1 MGAAQVTRRVV
12 LDTNAVVS
20 ALLFETGRL
29 ARLRHP
35 WMAGDFR
42 PLVSPATAAELLRVL
57 SYPKFRLTG
66 AEIEALFA
74 DLLPYA
80 ETVEVPRRTAK
91 WPGLTD
97 RDDRIFLDLA
107 VAGNAA
113 FLVTGDRALLAADP
127 PERCRIVTPAEFLAI
142 LKG

>member
-1 MGAAQVTRRVV
+1 VGAAQVTRRVV

-35 WMAGDFR
+35 CMAGDYS
-42 PLVSPATAAELLRVL
+42 PLVTPSPAAELLRVL
-57 SYPKFRLTG
+57 SYSKFRLTG
-66 AEIEALFA
+66 DEIETLLA

-80 ETVEVPRRTAK
+80 ETVEVPRRTSK

-97 RDDRIFLDLA
+97 SDDRIFLDLA
-107 VAGNAA
+107 VAGKAA

-127 PERCRIVTPAEFLAI
+127 PDRCRIVTPAEFLAI

>member
-1 MGAAQVTRRVV
+1 MTRRVV

-20 ALLFETGRL
+20 ALRFETGRL
-29 ARLRHP
+29 ARLRHA

-42 PLVSPATAAELLRVL
+42 PLVSQSTAAELLRVL

-66 AEIEALFA
+66 DEIETLLA

-80 ETVEVPRRTAK
+80 ETVEVPRRTSK
-91 WPGLTD
+91 WPGLAD
-97 RDDRIFLDLA
+97 IDDRIFLDLA
-107 VAGNAA
+107 AAGKAA

-127 PERCRIVTPAEFLAI
+127 PDRCRIVTPAEFLAI